1 MSQHDF
7 VIANQTAN
15 SARLD
20 INAGLQA
27 LASNNS
33 GDSAPSTTYANMWW
47 YETDT
52 NLLKIRNEN
61 NTAWINVAYVD
72 QSNSVYAVLDDTK
85 LVNTSGAETGLLGG
99 QLQSAWNAGTGT
111 TESLISPTNLK
122 GAFDTFTV
130 VSPIKAYANFNGMGT
145 GAGTPTIRHSVGISA
160 IARNNTGDYTVTFT
174 TNLMPDANYV
184 LLGTAGHPRFDN
196 RASLESYKLTQTTCR
211 FTVTNHGNLGRSQ
224 TDYVNIAFLR

>member
-47 YETDT
+47 YETDS

-61 NTAWINVAYVD
+61 DSAWINVAYVD

-85 LVNTSGAETGLLGG
+85 LVNTSGAQTGLLGG

-111 TESLISPTNLK
+111 TESL
-122 GAFDTFTV
+122 
-130 VSPIKAYANFNGMGT
+130 VSPVQVK
-145 GAGTPTIRHSVGISA
+145 SA
-160 IARNNTGDYTVTFT
+160 IT
-174 TNLMPDANYV
+174 TNLPTPKAVAEAYVTYSGSTPTQADGYGFSNVSSPSTGITSFVFSTAQTDTNYIIDSHFQGGIGYGDMRYSWWV
-184 LLGTAGHPRFDN
+184 YAKSTTGFSVRYRF
-196 RASLESYKLTQTTCR
+196 
-211 FTVTNHGNLGRSQ
+211 VTLVDGNLDIWAMARRL
-224 TDYVNIAFLR
+224 T

>member
-20 INAGLQA
+20 INSGLQA

-33 GDSAPSTTYANMWW
+33 GNSAPSTTYANMWW

-61 NTAWINVAYVD
+61 DSAWINVAYVD
-72 QSNSVYAVLDDTK
+72 QTNNVYAVLDNTK
-85 LVNTSGAETGLLGG
+85 LVNTSGAQTGLLGG
-99 QLQSAWNAGTGT
+99 QLQSFWNAGTGT
-111 TESLISPTNLK
+111 TESLISPANFK

-130 VSPIKAYANFNGMGT
+130 PSPIKAWANINGANGS
-145 GAGTPTIRHSVGISA
+145 IRASSGISGCV
-160 IARNNTGDYTVTFT
+160 RNADGDYTVTFT
-174 TNLMPDANYV
+174 SNLMPDANYAMT
-184 LLGTAGHPRFDN
+184 GIAGMTEDDN
-196 RASLESYKLTQTTCR
+196 RASLDIYILAQTTAR
-211 FTVTNHGNLGRSQ
+211 FTVVNHGNGLPQSPTWVCVQFVR
-224 TDYVNIAFLR
+224 

>member
-33 GDSAPSTTYANMWW
+33 GNSAPATTYANMWW
-47 YETDT
+47 YETDS

-61 NTAWINVAYVD
+61 DSAWINVAYVD
-72 QSNSVYAVLDDTK
+72 QINSVYAVLDDTK
-85 LVNTSGAETGLLGG
+85 LVNTSGAQTGLLGG

-111 TESLISPTNLK
+111 TESLISPAKLK
-122 GAFDTFTV
+122 AFGDVLIDVNGLTSSNYLEV
-130 VSPIKAYANFNGMGT
+130 GGLYIQWRAANFTAQENNIQSLTFPTSFPNACLNCQIAMELNVGSNMDGSLYIRSLSTSQVNFQFSHTNAGNYGT
-145 GAGTPTIRHSVGISA
+145 GTVHILA
-160 IARNNTGDYTVTFT
+160 I
-174 TNLMPDANYV
+174 
-184 LLGTAGHPRFDN
+184 GH
-196 RASLESYKLTQTTCR
+196 
-211 FTVTNHGNLGRSQ
+211 
-224 TDYVNIAFLR
+224 

>member
-33 GDSAPSTTYANMWW
+33 GNSEPSTTYANMWW

-61 NTAWINVAYVD
+61 DSAWINVAYVD
-72 QSNSVYAVLDDTK
+72 QANSVYAVLDNTK
-85 LVNTSGAETGLLGG
+85 LVNTTGAQTGLLGG
-99 QLQSAWNAGTGT
+99 QLQNLWNAGTGT
-111 TESLISPTNLK
+111 TESLISPANLK
-122 GAFDTFTV
+122 GAIDALTV
-130 VSPIKAYANFNGMGT
+130 SSPIKAWANINGNNGV
-145 GAGTPTIRHSVGISA
+145 IRASFGVSSVT
-160 IARNNTGDYTVTFT
+160 RNSTGDYSVTFNT
-174 TNLMPDANYV
+174 GVMPDANYAMI
-184 LLGTAGHPRFDN
+184 GSAGYQAYDN
-196 RASLESYKLTQTTCR
+196 RASLDLYTQTQTVGR
-211 FTVTNHGNLGRSQ
+211 FLVTNHGNLYRQ
-224 TDYVNIAFLR
+224 DCTLTNVMFIR

>member
-33 GDSAPSTTYANMWW
+33 GASAPSTTYANMWW
-47 YETDT
+47 YETDS

-61 NTAWINVAYVD
+61 DSAWINVAYVD

-85 LVNTSGAETGLLGG
+85 LVNTTGAQTGLLGG
-99 QLQSAWNAGTGT
+99 QLQSTWNTGTGT
-111 TESLISPTNLK
+111 TESLISPANLK
-122 GAFDTFTV
+122 GAVDNLTV
-130 VSPIKAYANFNGMGT
+130 SSPIKAWANINGANGSMR
-145 GAGTPTIRHSVGISA
+145 ASSGISGCVK
-160 IARNNTGDYTVTFT
+160 NSTGDYTVTFN

-184 LLGTAGHPRFDN
+184 LTGSAGGPYSDN
-196 RASLESYKLTQTTCR
+196 RASLDIFRLEQTTAR
-211 FTVTNHGNLGRSQ
+211 FTVTNHGNLFRGNQPFVCVQFIR
-224 TDYVNIAFLR
+224 

>member
-20 INAGLQA
+20 INSGLQA

-33 GDSAPSTTYANMWW
+33 GASAPSTTYANMWW

-61 NTAWINVAYVD
+61 DSAWINVAYVD

-85 LVNTSGAETGLLGG
+85 LVNTSGAQTGLLGG
-99 QLQSAWNAGTGT
+99 QLQSSWNAGTGT

-122 GAFDTFTV
+122 GAIDNLTV
-130 VSPIKAYANFNGMGT
+130 SSPIKAWANINGING
-145 GAGTPTIRHSVGISA
+145 TIRASSGLSGCV
-160 IARNNTGDYTVTFT
+160 RNSRGYYTVTFN

-184 LLGTAGHPRFDN
+184 LTGTAGSTTGDN
-196 RASLESYKLTQTTCR
+196 RASLDLYSLSQTTAS
-211 FTVTNHGNLGRSQ
+211 FTVTNHGNLYRGDHTWVCIQFVR
-224 TDYVNIAFLR
+224 